1 MARFFSQSDLK
12 SKRRGSRKRVVG
24 NGLSLGPLS
33 IKFITIG
40 LITILSIIYL
50 AQSNISAT
58 KGYELKELQTQKEE
72 IGLENERLEVEA
84 NRLKALKN
92 VQKISREKGMVPVD
106 NVKYPRSE

>member
-1 MARFFSQSDLK
+1 MARFFSQGDLR
-12 SKRRGSRKRVVG
+12 SNRRGSRKRVVDKDF
-24 NGLSLGPLS
+24 SLGPVS

-40 LITILSIIYL
+40 LVTILSIIYL

-58 KGYELKELQTQKEE
+58 KGYELKELQSQKEE

-92 VQKISREKGMVPVD
+92 VQKISREKGMVVVD
-106 NVKYPRSE
+106 NVRYPSSD